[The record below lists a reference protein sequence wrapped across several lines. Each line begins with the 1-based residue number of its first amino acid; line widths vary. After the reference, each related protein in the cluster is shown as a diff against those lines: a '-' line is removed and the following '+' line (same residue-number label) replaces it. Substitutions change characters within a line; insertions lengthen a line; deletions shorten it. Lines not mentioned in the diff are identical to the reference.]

1 MRSPPVCRMEID
13 CVWCACMC
21 VRASLCMDA
30 RVRASRA
37 CVHVCVCVCMS
48 RLCVCMSRLC
58 VCMSRV
64 FSPAQVTVVQRQAT
78 RFACVSTD
86 TFSFSP
92 WRLATGL
99 LPACYRLATG
109 LLPACYRLATG
120 LVPACYRL
128 GTGLLP
134 ACYRLATG
142 K

>member
-1 MRSPPVCRMEID
+1 MVRMY
-13 CVWCACMC
+13 VC
-21 VRASLCMDA
+21 VRAFLCMDA

-37 CVHVCVCVCMS
+37 CVHVCV
-48 RLCVCMSRLC
+48 CVCMSRLC

-99 LPACYRLATG
+99 LPESDHEPWLTCSF
-109 LLPACYRLATG
+109 LLCVL
-120 LVPACYRL
+120 
-128 GTGLLP
+128 
-134 ACYRLATG
+134 
-142 K
+142 